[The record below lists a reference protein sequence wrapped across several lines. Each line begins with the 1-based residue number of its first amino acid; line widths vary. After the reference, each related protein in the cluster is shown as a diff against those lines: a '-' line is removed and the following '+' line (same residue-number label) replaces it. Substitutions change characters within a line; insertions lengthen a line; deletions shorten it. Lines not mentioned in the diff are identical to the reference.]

1 MIGSFLKDRLSVALL
16 FFIHTAFIVLTVS
29 LYFRIENGEFD
40 LSTSIYLFLLSA
52 FFFTVWLAIDYLRN
66 RPYLKKL
73 YHHANER
80 SPTLDSS
87 LELSATT
94 PPSMEARAFLTL
106 YLQSQ
111 ENARS
116 EIERLEQAKAQHQLF
131 INQWVHHMKTPVSVI
146 SLLVEEGKQSS
157 AHTELLNDIAHE
169 NDRLRHGL
177 ELMLHTAR
185 LDHFS
190 FDLKAETVDLA
201 SLTREIINFEKR
213 QFIRRGIY
221 PEVQVEGQAIV
232 TSDAKWLRVILEQ
245 LVHNALKYSPQ
256 KQQARIVFSFKKN
269 GKHLQVSISDSGI
282 GIPASDL
289 PRIFDPF
296 FTGENGRTYQESTGM
311 GLYLARTIASAL
323 GHKLYVESIVGKG
336 TTATL
341 LFSSTTLH
349 EHT

>member
-1 MIGSFLKDRLSVALL
+1 MIRSFLKDRLSVAFL
-16 FFIHTAFIVLTVS
+16 FFIHTAFLVLTIS
-29 LYFRIENGEFD
+29 LYVRIERGQFD
-40 LSTSIYLFLLSA
+40 FDTTIYLFMLSA
-52 FFFTVWLAIDYLRN
+52 FFFTVWLAIDYIRN

-73 YHHANER
+73 HHLANQR
-80 SPTLDSS
+80 NSTLDSS
-87 LELSATT
+87 LELKATA
-94 PPSMEARAFLTL
+94 PPSMEAQTFLTL
-106 YLQSQ
+106 YMQSQ
-111 ENARS
+111 ETARS
-116 EIERLEQAKAQHQLF
+116 KIERLEQAQAQHHLF
-131 INQWVHHMKTPVSVI
+131 INQWVHQMKTPVSVI

-157 AHTELLNDIAHE
+157 AHTDLLNDIAHE

-201 SLTREIINFEKR
+201 SLTREIINAEKR

-221 PEVQVEGQAIV
+221 PEVQVEGQALV

-256 KQQARIVFSFKKN
+256 KQQARITFSFNKT
-269 GKHLQVSISDSGI
+269 GKQLQATITDSGI

-311 GLYLARTIASAL
+311 GLYLARTIAREL

-349 EHT
+349 KQT